1 MRDVETKGEAVEF
14 TCECG
19 HLECAERFAMTV
31 AEYQTIRAES
41 TRFAVI
47 PGHELPEVESVV
59 ERHPTY
65 LVVEKRAKDAQEV
78 ARETDPRDLAPAHW
92 VSVTDPRPPQS
103 PRVSIFACSATSSV
117 SERVIIASR
126 SFVRSVSS
134 RFAAASSASK
144 DSLHVASRRISMLRA
159 LVRSA
164 RSATDLE
171 LWRLR
176 RELKR
181 SV

>member
-19 HLECAERFAMTV
+19 HPECAERFAMTV

-78 ARETDPRDLAPAHW
+78 ARETDPR
-92 VSVTDPRPPQS
+92 T
-103 PRVSIFACSATSSV
+103 
-117 SERVIIASR
+117 
-126 SFVRSVSS
+126 
-134 RFAAASSASK
+134 
-144 DSLHVASRRISMLRA
+144 
-159 LVRSA
+159 
-164 RSATDLE
+164 
-171 LWRLR
+171 
-176 RELKR
+176 
-181 SV
+181 